1 MIDLAFV
8 FFKIG
13 FVALGGGWAIVG
25 VLKAELVS
33 RGLLTPEQF
42 AQAVSIAQITPGPVA
57 INLATYTGYMYY
69 GFTGALLNTLAFI
82 TPPILVALIAWM
94 ISRKVRLDKRKI
106 TNTLRSL
113 TTIMITVTV
122 VSLFLPYAKIA
133 QVWII
138 AGTIFLLSAKTRI
151 HPIFLI
157 ITGGFLGVLI
167 LS

>member
-1 MIDLAFV
+1 MINLAFV

-25 VLKAELVS
+25 VLKSELVS
-33 RGLLTPEQF
+33 RGLLTSEQF
-42 AQAVSIAQITPGPVA
+42 AQAVSVAQITPGPVA
-57 INLATYTGYMYY
+57 INLATYTGYMHY
-69 GFTGALLNTLAFI
+69 GFTGALLNTMALI
-82 TPPILVALIAWM
+82 TPPVMIALTVWIV
-94 ISRKVRLDKRKI
+94 SRKTHIDKKKI

-113 TTIMITVTV
+113 TTIMITVTI

-133 QVWII
+133 RVWVI
-138 AGTIFLLSAKTRI
+138 AGTVFLLSAKTKI

-167 LS
+167 LN

>member
-57 INLATYTGYMYY
+57 INLATYTGYMHY

-133 QVWII
+133 
-138 AGTIFLLSAKTRI
+138 
-151 HPIFLI
+151 
-157 ITGGFLGVLI
+157 
-167 LS
+167 